1 MFFGNFVFL
10 LRLALAVVVSIGG
23 RNCVCSVFL
32 AQPGSGGKRRE
43 GLASEVRGTVKG
55 PPESLKPETV
65 GELDC
70 EDKVEEAKPKT
81 KAKLKTK
88 KQRGSSGSP
97 ASVTWWESVR
107 K

>member
-1 MFFGNFVFL
+1 MHLINIL
-10 LRLALAVVVSIGG
+10 SK
-23 RNCVCSVFL
+23 
-32 AQPGSGGKRRE
+32 PGSGGKRWK
-43 GLASEVRGTVKG
+43 GLASDVRGTVKC

-88 KQRGSSGSP
+88 KQRGSFGSL